1 MNDIL
6 DTAATSGPREQAD
19 LRFARATVSPAA
31 MAPRRSGSQA
41 LPGELVFHPC
51 VPEHMECSTQVEL
64 SESEVEDE
72 DPEPKSTGS
81 KVKRDIKRQ
90 VQAQILQTF
99 LKKHKF
105 KQDVNQRKRSSG
117 GCLLFRPSEEFCP
130 IHLAAKTGDLSVLRV
145 LLRAGA
151 DLHARSSR
159 GRTALDLAREADVC
173 GSHAQAVPG
182 GRGAGPGFLLKNDD
196 LERR

>member
-64 SESEVEDE
+64 SESEA
-72 DPEPKSTGS
+72 GS
-81 KVKRDIKRQ
+81 GKCMFFVM
-90 VQAQILQTF
+90 
-99 LKKHKF
+99 
-105 KQDVNQRKRSSG
+105 SS
-117 GCLLFRPSEEFCP
+117 L
-130 IHLAAKTGDLSVLRV
+130 HLPRFG
-145 LLRAGA
+145 RAGSGE
-151 DLHARSSR
+151 RGEGPISSI
-159 GRTALDLAREADVC
+159 V
-173 GSHAQAVPG
+173 
-182 GRGAGPGFLLKNDD
+182 
-196 LERR
+196 